1 MVAVKRLLKAVI
13 FGVSL
18 LVLLVLKLLRPL
30 VRVRLMIIGFHKFGH
45 LALEPDLALLKIAE
59 EKKAKNSRFPLDCY
73 VWSLGP
79 KRLRS
84 NQVLAKLWKQR
95 LRVLPSWLI
104 DGFFNV
110 GKVFNALALEIPKH
124 SIHGPANNQ
133 ISTPAPLTLSR
144 QQCNEARAGIGAMG
158 LDPDRPFVCLIVR
171 DSGHNADPSGAEHPE
186 YEFRNFDVDVFTEVA
201 ITMCERGFQVVRMG
215 AGKEKPFTLQH
226 QGVFDYATSKHRTE
240 LLDIYLAA
248 NCSFAVS
255 TQTGP
260 DAVCL
265 LFRRPVCFVDIPIF
279 SQFFFGTGL
288 AIWNPTIYVQNG
300 EKLSLRKIIDSDL
313 VWIKTT
319 DDLLQQQIE
328 GIRSKP
334 SELTENVLSFID
346 YLESGNQL
354 DAEDLRL
361 SEKANSIVAA
371 GMASR
376 GEEVFG
382 QILARFNPSFLR
394 RNAHWFLQ

>member
-1 MVAVKRLLKAVI
+1 LRVVKKCIKGII
-13 FGVSL
+13 FGASFLIL
-18 LVLLVLKLLRPL
+18 LVLRLLRPF

-45 LALEPDLALLKIAE
+45 LALEPDLALLKIAAE
-59 EKKAKNSRFPLDCY
+59 EQAKSSRFPLNCY
-73 VWSLGP
+73 LWSLGP

-84 NQVLAKLWKQR
+84 NQVLANLWKQR
-95 LRVLPSWLI
+95 IRVMPSWLI

-110 GKVFNALALEIPKH
+110 GKTFGALALEIPKH
-124 SIHGPANNQ
+124 SIHGPANDHTL
-133 ISTPAPLTLSR
+133 TPPPLKLS
-144 QQCNEARAGIGAMG
+144 QQQLEEGRAGMVAMG
-158 LDPDRPFVCLIVR
+158 LHPDRPFVCLVVR
-171 DSGHNADPSGAEHPE
+171 DSGHNADPSGVEHPE
-186 YEFRNFDVDVFTEVA
+186 YEFRNFDVDVFTDVA
-201 ITMCERGFQVVRMG
+201 LAMSKRGFQVVRMG
-215 AGKEKPFTLQH
+215 AGKEKPFALKH
-226 QGVFDYATSKHRTE
+226 EGIVDYATSQHRTE

-248 NCSFAVS
+248 NCAFAVS

-288 AIWNPTIYVQNG
+288 AIWNPTIYVQRG

-319 DDLLQQQIE
+319 DDLLQQKIE
-328 GIRSKP
+328 GIRSTP
-334 SELTENVLSFID
+334 EELTENVLSFID
-346 YLESGNQL
+346 YLESGSQL
-354 DAEDLRL
+354 DDADKQ
-361 SEKANSIVAA
+361 SSDKANSIVAA
-371 GMASR
+371 GMGER